1 MNEGKDI
8 LMLNELWNNT
18 DSNTITNNVIR
29 LLENNGCKSFSERWQ
44 KLSEITG
51 STKHAV
57 YAWLNHG
64 RSNVKIP
71 FLKLCTI
78 AEVYGIEVSK
88 LLTGG
93 NYHMKRKYAITRT
106 VGNNEVVLK
115 VFDENRKD
123 EALAYGAEIAK
134 SNTEGVISCVFALFN
149 EDGKMNNHDV
159 RVFEVWK

>member
-1 MNEGKDI
+1 MDEGKDI
-8 LMLNELWNNT
+8 ILLNELWSNT
-18 DSNTITNNVIR
+18 DSNIIADNVEE
-29 LLENNGCKSFSERWQ
+29 LLKINGYNSRYSCIVE
-44 KLSEITG
+44 LSEITK
-51 STKHAV
+51 SNEHTV
-57 YAWLNHG
+57 YAWLNRG
-64 RSNVKIP
+64 RTNVKIP
-71 FLKLCTI
+71 FLKLCLI

-115 VFDENRKD
+115 SFDENRKD
-123 EALAYGAEIAK
+123 EALAYGAEISK

-149 EDGKMNNHDV
+149 DDGKMNNHDV